1 MKFRYDL
8 LMSKKA
14 KLKKNLDPFTSAN
27 DIQSAIVDKKKGKRS
42 PTEKKRFD
50 RQQQKE
56 IVRQLTAELI
66 KISKKDM
73 LDEAPKE
80 IKNKS
85 TNDVIYTIKPVNY
98 DE

>member
-1 MKFRYDL
+1 MIDLGKYDEA
-8 LMSKKA
+8 KKVFEQA
-14 KLKKNLDPFTSAN
+14 QT
-27 DIQSAIVDKKKGKRS
+27 IVDKKKGKRS